1 MMRTR
6 AKTGKDDPTRAKA
19 QGSAGEDA
27 YEKAHGT
34 VQKVGNRLRAC
45 LAPITF
51 SLSCSSSHLQRMV
64 TRSTILWS
72 LLLAGV
78 AFQVGWTLSGNTS
91 QQPCESSGSD
101 PVKALVAPS
110 KEMSYSIAY
119 DESLQFFDDIPAK
132 EWDLLKQKVHDIQPN
147 TCPTCWGGLASN
159 AWYQNNYE
167 PEFNCRHEKRIGKLG
182 DGGKWICD
190 PHRLAKASDC
200 LVYSVGSNN
209 DFSFEQ
215 AVKDNIGQHCEIH
228 TFDPADYASGAE
240 KVGSTYHQWG
250 IDGTSHGEAPQKI
263 PAPVSPTGRTYQKK
277 ELYKTL
283 KQTVEELGHTNRT
296 IDLFKIDCEGCELK
310 SHQTW
315 FEAPVTLR
323 QILVEVHDDFHGRVR
338 VPQVP
343 DFYKNMY
350 RNNYVIYHKEP
361 NIQFNPGCVEY
372 GFLKL
377 DRTFFA
383 ESPKETQKKL
393 KE

>member
-1 MMRTR
+1 M
-6 AKTGKDDPTRAKA
+6 
-19 QGSAGEDA
+19 
-27 YEKAHGT
+27 
-34 VQKVGNRLRAC
+34 
-45 LAPITF
+45 
-51 SLSCSSSHLQRMV
+51 
-64 TRSTILWS
+64 
-72 LLLAGV
+72 
-78 AFQVGWTLSGNTS
+78 AFRVGWNLSGNTS
-91 QQPCESSGSD
+91 QQLCS
-101 PVKALVAPS
+101 LVAAPS

-147 TCPTCWGGLASN
+147 TCPTCVGGLASN

-190 PHRLAKASDC
+190 PHRLAKEIDC

-228 TFDPADYASGAE
+228 TFDPADYAREAK

-250 IDGTSHGEAPQKI
+250 IDGTSHGDQKQQI
-263 PAPVSPTGRTYQKK
+263 F
-277 ELYKTL
+277 KTL
-283 KQTVEELGHTNRT
+283 KQTVEELGHANRT
-296 IDLFKIDCEGCELK
+296 IDLFKIDCEGCELQ

-323 QILVEVHDDFHGRVR
+323 QILVEVHDDFKGRIKG
-338 VPQVP
+338 PMVP

-350 RNNYVIYHKEP
+350 RNNYVIFHKEP
-361 NIQFNPGCVEY
+361 NIQYNPGCVEY

-383 ESPKETQKKL
+383 AKPLETQKKL
-393 KE
+393 DQ